1 MPSTIRSS
9 CPPMARSV
17 SIVLACAVIALS
29 GCATPAFKDAPPP
42 GPSPTEIATA
52 PERYHD
58 AAVVW
63 GGKILAVDNLAQTTD
78 VQLVAYPID
87 RNQRP
92 DTRAPSIGRFVLAMP
107 GYVEAADYPPGR
119 WLSVRGRVVG
129 SEVHRIREGDLVYPR
144 VAPDEVHRWPREFPD
159 EHGHWSFG
167 AGIGGA
173 IR

>member
-17 SIVLACAVIALS
+17 SIALACAVMTLS
-29 GCATPAFKDAPPP
+29 GCATPAFKGAPPP
-42 GPSPTEIATA
+42 GPPPTEVAAA

-58 AAVVW
+58 ATVVW
-63 GGKILAVDNLAQTTD
+63 GGKILAVDNLAETTD
-78 VQLVAYPID
+78 VQIVAYPIN

-92 DTRAPSIGRFVLAMP
+92 DTHAASIGRFVLAIA
-107 GYVEAADYPPGR
+107 GYAEVADYPPGR
-119 WLSVRGRVVG
+119 WLTVLGRVVG
-129 SEVHRIREGDLVYPR
+129 SEVHRIQERDVVYAR
-144 VAPDEVHRWPREFPD
+144 IAPDDVHLWPRGFPE

-167 AGIGGA
+167 VGICGT